1 MSGEMQICM
10 MKSANDGDRTDTF
23 RSEKILREVDMMK
36 EETVS
41 TSSMIVQ
48 RQQKRKSEEVNE
60 TNNDVSE
67 EQINGRTFAHKKNLK
82 SKWSNRL
89 SEFIIEKMIFILG
102 MTSIIILALI
112 FIFLISSAIPVFN
125 GVTLKE
131 LLTGRFWYPN
141 SVNPQFGI
149 LPLILGTLW
158 VTAGAILISVPIGV
172 GSAIFISEVAPPKT
186 RTMLK
191 VIIEFLSA
199 IPSVV
204 LGFIGIVVL
213 SNWVRISFSL
223 SSGFT
228 LLTGSILVAFMA
240 LPTIISISDDAIT
253 SLPKEYREASL
264 ALGATRLETIIHV
277 LVPAASSGII
287 AAVMLGIGRAIG
299 ETMTVMMV
307 TGNAARIPTSLL
319 QSGRTMTATI
329 AAEMGDTVR
338 QSIHYHSLFAI
349 GIVLLIM
356 TSIINLIAD
365 FVLHRSKKGDR

>member
-1 MSGEMQICM
+1 VEILKEESVSTHAMIVRSQQEKNPNHIR
-10 MKSANDGDRTDTF
+10 SA
-23 RSEKILREVDMMK
+23 REVRLVKD
-36 EETVS
+36 
-41 TSSMIVQ
+41 
-48 RQQKRKSEEVNE
+48 
-60 TNNDVSE
+60 
-67 EQINGRTFAHKKNLK
+67 NGRTFSHEKNLK
-82 SKWSNRL
+82 RKWSNRL
-89 SEFIIEKMIFILG
+89 SEFIIEKMVFILG
-102 MTSIIILALI
+102 STAIIILGLI
-112 FIFLISSAIPVFN
+112 FAFLISSAIPVFR
-125 GVTLKE
+125 GVSVKE
-131 LLTGRFWYPN
+131 LLTGEFWYPN

-186 RTMLK
+186 RMTLK

-204 LGFIGIVVL
+204 LGFLGIVVL
-213 SNWVRISFSL
+213 SNWVRLSFDL

-264 ALGATRLETIIHV
+264 ALGATRLETIVHV

-349 GIVLLIM
+349 GIVLLLM
-356 TSIINLIAD
+356 TSFINLIAD
-365 FVLHRSKKGDR
+365 FVLQRAKKGDR

>member
-1 MSGEMQICM
+1 
-10 MKSANDGDRTDTF
+10 
-23 RSEKILREVDMMK
+23 MK
-36 EETVS
+36 ENTSNIFRFVMEEDRQRRRASNEKKPVSKASQKETDFH
-41 TSSMIVQ
+41 
-48 RQQKRKSEEVNE
+48 KNE
-60 TNNDVSE
+60 
-67 EQINGRTFAHKKNLK
+67 RTFLHEKNLK
-82 SKWSNRL
+82 SQWKNRF
-89 SEFIIEKMIFILG
+89 SESVIEKIIFLLG
-102 MTSIIILALI
+102 TTSIVILALI
-112 FIFLISSAIPVFN
+112 FLFLISSAIPVLE
-125 GVTLKE
+125 GVSIRE

-149 LPLILGTLW
+149 LPLILGSLW

-172 GSAIFISEVAPPKT
+172 GCAIFIAEVAPPKT
-186 RTMLK
+186 RMTLK
-191 VIIEFLSA
+191 VMIEFLSA

-204 LGFIGIVVL
+204 LGFLGIVVL
-213 SNWVRISFSL
+213 SNWVRLSFSL

-228 LLTGSILVAFMA
+228 LLTGAILVAFMA

-253 SLPKEYREASL
+253 ALPKEYREASL
-264 ALGATRLETIIHV
+264 ALGATRLETIFHV
-277 LVPAASSGII
+277 LIPAASSGII
-287 AAVMLGIGRAIG
+287 AAVMLGVGRAIG

-356 TSIINLIAD
+356 TSLINLVAD
-365 FVLHRSKKGDR
+365 HVLQRARKGGR

>member
-1 MSGEMQICM
+1 V
-10 MKSANDGDRTDTF
+10 
-23 RSEKILREVDMMK
+23 EVLK
-36 EETVS
+36 EESIS
-41 TSSMIVQ
+41 TSSMIA
-48 RQQKRKSEEVNE
+48 RKQQDQPDPEKELAKS
-60 TNNDVSE
+60 DVTGKS
-67 EQINGRTFAHKKNLK
+67 NGRTFSHTKNLK
-82 SKWSNRL
+82 TKWSNRL

-102 MTSIIILALI
+102 ITSIVILALI
-112 FIFLISSAIPVFN
+112 FAFLISSAIPVFS
-125 GVTLKE
+125 GVTIRE

-149 LPLILGTLW
+149 LPLILGSLW

-172 GSAIFISEVAPPKT
+172 GSAIFIAEVAPPKT
-186 RTMLK
+186 RTTLK

-204 LGFIGIVVL
+204 LGFMGIVVL
-213 SNWVRISFSL
+213 SNWVRISFDL

-228 LLTGSILVAFMA
+228 MMTGSILVAFMA

-264 ALGATRLETIIHV
+264 ALGATRLETIFHV

-349 GIVLLIM
+349 GIVLLLM
-356 TSIINLIAD
+356 TSAINLVAD
-365 FVLHRSKKGDR
+365 FVLHRSKKGGR

>member
-1 MSGEMQICM
+1 

-41 TSSMIVQ
+41 TSSMIIQ
-48 RQQKRKSEEVNE
+48 RRDKRKPANDNE
-60 TNNDVSE
+60 ANNDVYK

-89 SEFIIEKMIFILG
+89 SEFIIEKMILILG
-102 MTSIIILALI
+102 LTSTIILALI

-149 LPLILGTLW
+149 LPLILGTIW

-307 TGNAARIPTSLL
+307 TGNAARIPNSLL
-319 QSGRTMTATI
+319 ESGRTMTATI

>member
-1 MSGEMQICM
+1 MIA
-10 MKSANDGDRTDTF
+10 KSQQEKEQHLTESAESQ
-23 RSEKILREVDMMK
+23 RSEKE
-36 EETVS
+36 
-41 TSSMIVQ
+41 
-48 RQQKRKSEEVNE
+48 
-60 TNNDVSE
+60 
-67 EQINGRTFAHKKNLK
+67 NGRTFSHEKNLK

-102 MTSIIILALI
+102 ITSIVILALI
-112 FIFLISSAIPVFN
+112 FYFLISSAIPVFN
-125 GVTLKE
+125 GVTVKE

-149 LPLILGTLW
+149 LPLILGSLW

-186 RTMLK
+186 RMTLK

-204 LGFIGIVVL
+204 LGFLGIVVL
-213 SNWVRISFSL
+213 SNWVRLSFDL

-264 ALGATRLETIIHV
+264 ALGATRLETIFHV

-349 GIVLLIM
+349 GIVLLVM
-356 TSIINLIAD
+356 TSFINLVAD
-365 FVLHRSKKGDR
+365 FVLQRAKKGGR

>member
-1 MSGEMQICM
+1 
-10 MKSANDGDRTDTF
+10 
-23 RSEKILREVDMMK
+23 MK
-36 EETVS
+36 EESIS
-41 TSSMIVQ
+41 TSAMIAKKQ
-48 RQQKRKSEEVNE
+48 PSNPYDEKEPA
-60 TNNDVSE
+60 TLDVTGKA
-67 EQINGRTFAHKKNLK
+67 NGRTFSHTKNLK
-82 SKWSNRL
+82 TKWSNRL

-102 MTSIIILALI
+102 VTSIIILALI
-112 FIFLISSAIPVFN
+112 FAFLISSAIPVFA
-125 GVTLKE
+125 GVTVKE

-141 SVNPQFGI
+141 SVNPQYGI
-149 LPLILGTLW
+149 LPLILGSLW

-172 GSAIFISEVAPPKT
+172 GSAIFIAEVAPPKT
-186 RTMLK
+186 RTTLK

-204 LGFIGIVVL
+204 LGFMGIVVL
-213 SNWVRISFSL
+213 SNWVRISFDL

-228 LLTGSILVAFMA
+228 LMTGSILVAFMA

-264 ALGATRLETIIHV
+264 ALGATRLETIFHV

-349 GIVLLIM
+349 GIVLLLM
-356 TSIINLIAD
+356 TSAINLVAD
-365 FVLHRSKKGDR
+365 FVLQRAKKGGQ

>member
-1 MSGEMQICM
+1 
-10 MKSANDGDRTDTF
+10 
-23 RSEKILREVDMMK
+23 MK
-36 EETVS
+36 EESVTTS
-41 TSSMIVQ
+41 THLVMTQGNTHQS
-48 RQQKRKSEEVNE
+48 KSEVPER
-60 TNNDVSE
+60 TTDGKTDM
-67 EQINGRTFAHKKNLK
+67 ITDGRSFEHGKNLK
-82 SKWSNRL
+82 TKLTNRL
-89 SEFIIEKMIFILG
+89 SEFIIEKIIFILG
-102 MTSIIILALI
+102 MTAIVILALI
-112 FIFLISSAIPVFN
+112 FIFLVSSGFSVFQD
-125 GVTLKE
+125 VSLKDF
-131 LLTGRFWYPN
+131 LTGRFWYPN

-149 LPLILGTLW
+149 LPLILGSLW

-172 GSAIFISEVAPPKT
+172 GCAIFIAEVAPPKT
-186 RTMLK
+186 RTTLK

-213 SNWVRISFSL
+213 SNWVRLSFNL

-240 LPTIISISDDAIT
+240 MPTIISISDDAIS

-264 ALGATRLETIIHV
+264 ALGATRLETIFHV

-287 AAVMLGIGRAIG
+287 AGVMLGIGRAVG

-338 QSIHYHSLFAI
+338 QSTHYHSLFAI

-356 TSIINLIAD
+356 TSGINLVAD
-365 FVLHRSKKGDR
+365 YVLRRAQKGDR